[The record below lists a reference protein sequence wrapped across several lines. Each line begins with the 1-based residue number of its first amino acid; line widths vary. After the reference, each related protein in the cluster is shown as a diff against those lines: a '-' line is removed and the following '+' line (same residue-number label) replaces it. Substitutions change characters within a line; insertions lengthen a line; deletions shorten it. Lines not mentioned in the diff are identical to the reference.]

1 MAGKDDLYQFLMNES
16 RKGTQIGY
24 NQWAESARE
33 LEGYPPWFFSGLETR
48 GDPQLSTV
56 DRGGVRHGAH
66 GMMTFLP
73 GRKSFMTLNTGPIGI
88 RDTTVGHEL
97 GHKRLVEMLYELE
110 RDKAIA
116 PGEYAD
122 PLKREN
128 LDAFEAF
135 ATRMGDVL
143 SERELYRL
151 SGGESG
157 VTGWML
163 DTWRDLTKKR

>member
-1 MAGKDDLYQFLMNES
+1 MAGKDDLYQFLMNEAG
-16 RKGTQIGY
+16 KGPRIGY
-24 NQWAESARE
+24 NQWAETARG

-48 GDPQLSTV
+48 GDPNLGIV
-56 DRGGVRHGAH
+56 NEKGVRHGAH

-73 GRKSFMTLNTGPIGI
+73 GRKSYMTLNTGDIGI
-88 RDTTVGHEL
+88 QDTTVGHEL
-97 GHKRLVEMLYELE
+97 GHDQLVKVLYELE
-110 RDKAIA
+110 RGGQIA

-128 LDAFEAF
+128 RDAFEAF
-135 ATRMGDVL
+135 AAKVGEGLADR
-143 SERELYRL
+143 RLYQW